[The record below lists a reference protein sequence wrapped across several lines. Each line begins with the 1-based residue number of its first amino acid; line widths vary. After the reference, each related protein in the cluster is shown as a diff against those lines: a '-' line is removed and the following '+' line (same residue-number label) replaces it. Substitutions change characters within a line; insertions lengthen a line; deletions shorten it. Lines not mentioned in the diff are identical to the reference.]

1 MCRSE
6 NMSELEEKIKALCA
20 SPEYNDYLR
29 IHKDNIFSITRTLR
43 QESMHSSFLSWL
55 LDSTSKH
62 ELGDFPIKSFLNGL
76 LIVKTKSENANAQLN
91 DDLKKTIIE
100 CVNNDKIKL
109 ETDIQVEFNII
120 SPISN
125 KRGRLDILI
134 IINFTDKS
142 INKKLPVII
151 ENKVNSFENKQQTKL
166 YYEWAEKKY
175 DREHYYD
182 PIYVFLIPSWNKYKP
197 SQNEFICFL
206 YQDLVDYVI
215 EPSINKS
222 SNHKVID
229 NLKMYL
235 HCLSYQIDSKKGD
248 RSMATSREEKDI
260 INNFYKNNKQLFI
273 EMITK
278 MNEDENI
285 DPLIVETVDKLASHR
300 DNSKYEFDGKIYN
313 QRSKL
318 VFAVV
323 NKYNDENKPNSVDEL
338 KKAFAVYNMIRSI
351 DEAPESWS
359 NNKTVTT
366 TDNMKAVID
375 NIWGTEYIEG
385 FIDYVKKEHGYIINK
400 IS

>member
-1 MCRSE
+1 
-6 NMSELEEKIKALCA
+6 MSELEVKINALCA

-76 LIVKTKSENANAQLN
+76 LIVKTKSENANARLN

-125 KRGRLDILI
+125 KKGRLDILI

-151 ENKVNSFENKQQTKL
+151 ENKVDSFETKEQTNL
-166 YYEWAEKKY
+166 YFDWAENTY
-175 DREHYYD
+175 DREYYYD
-182 PIYVFLIPSWNKYKP
+182 PIYVFLIPSWNTDKP
-197 SQNEFICFL
+197 NQTDFIRFL

-235 HCLSYQIDSKKGD
+235 HCLSYQIDSKKETEVWLQ
-248 RSMATSREEKDI
+248 AEKK
-260 INNFYKNNKQLFI
+260 KN
-273 EMITK
+273 
-278 MNEDENI
+278 
-285 DPLIVETVDKLASHR
+285 
-300 DNSKYEFDGKIYN
+300 
-313 QRSKL
+313 
-318 VFAVV
+318 
-323 NKYNDENKPNSVDEL
+323 
-338 KKAFAVYNMIRSI
+338 
-351 DEAPESWS
+351 
-359 NNKTVTT
+359 
-366 TDNMKAVID
+366 
-375 NIWGTEYIEG
+375 
-385 FIDYVKKEHGYIINK
+385 
-400 IS
+400 